1 MTEHLKGPS
10 PSVWDP
16 LVRVSHWGLAVIVLF
31 NGLLDGGGT
40 VFHVALGWITL
51 ILLVARISWGFVGPT
66 EARFSSF
73 PPSPGAAVGHL
84 RAVLRGRPPEYR
96 SHNPAG
102 AIMVYTLWA
111 LLALVVGTGL
121 YMTHGLMPW
130 QISQDP
136 AFRHGHFNGGW
147 LLGDIHAYAADLIL
161 VLSGIHLGGVIA
173 ESLSLRR
180 NLVRPMIHG
189 RRNKADTPGE

>member
-1 MTEHLKGPS
+1 MTEHLKGAP

-16 LVRVSHWGLAVIVLF
+16 LVRLSHWGIATVVLL
-31 NGLLDGGGT
+31 NGLFTDGGG
-40 VFHVALGWITL
+40 VVHVWLGWTAL
-51 ILLVARISWGFVGPT
+51 VLLVARLFWGLVGT
-66 EARFSSF
+66 AEARFASF
-73 PPSPGAAVGHL
+73 PPSPSAAVGHL

-102 AIMVYTLWA
+102 AMMIYALWG
-111 LLALVVGTGL
+111 LLLLVVGTGL
-121 YMTHGLMPW
+121 YMTGGAMPW
-130 QISQDP
+130 QISSNPQF
-136 AFRHGHFNGGW
+136 AEGHFHGGW
-147 LLGDIHAYAADLIL
+147 LIPLVHVYAADLIL

-189 RRNKADTPGE
+189 QRGRANTPGE